1 VIGMVGEGGFI
12 AEDIGECR
20 IAVFSF
26 EGGCPVLQISPRLTK
41 WGRDGGYQHF
51 VDEDS

>member
-1 VIGMVGEGGFI
+1 VIGMVGEGGFV

-20 IAVFSF
+20 IAVFAL
-26 EGGCPVLQISPRLTK
+26 EGGCSVLYISPCLTNGG
-41 WGRDGGYQHF
+41 GRGYQHF